1 MNATDIAKMD
11 FFELGDKTSLICA
24 DATLADSLRANLNEL
39 GFKFHESDSADGA
52 IDRLRYTQYDCV
64 LIQESFAGSTLRTN
78 AVLNYL
84 ASLPMNLRRN
94 SFVCLIGPSFKTLDA
109 MQSFARSVHM
119 VVNPT
124 DLPNLT
130 AILKKGLAEF
140 DSTYRIYKIAAEA
153 VGERRGGGGG
163 GVNARRT

>member
-1 MNATDIAKMD
+1 MSATDITQMD

-24 DATLADSLRANLNEL
+24 DAELADSLRANLNEL
-39 GFKFHESDSADGA
+39 GFKYHAADSSDAA

-84 ASLPMNLRRN
+84 ATLPMNLRRN

-119 VVNPT
+119 VVNPV

-140 DSTYRIYKIAAEA
+140 ESMYRIYKIAVETLAD
-153 VGERRGGGGG
+153 RRAGS
-163 GVNARRT
+163 NAQRK